1 MSRFR
6 RSAEGRGCTLRLPG
20 ICNHDPATVVLAHAR
35 TGGMGKKCPDTA
47 AFFACSACHDA
58 YDGRVQHYGVSR
70 DALRAEAVRA
80 IVETHEA
87 WWREGLIE

>member
-20 ICNHDPATVVLAHAR
+20 ICNHDSATVVLAHAR
-35 TGGMGKKCPDTA
+35 TGGMARKCPDTA

-58 YDGRVQHYGVSR
+58 YDRRVPCNLAPA
-70 DALRAEAVRA
+70 DMRAEAVRA
-80 IVETHEA
+80 IVETHEI
-87 WWREGLIE
+87 WWREGLME